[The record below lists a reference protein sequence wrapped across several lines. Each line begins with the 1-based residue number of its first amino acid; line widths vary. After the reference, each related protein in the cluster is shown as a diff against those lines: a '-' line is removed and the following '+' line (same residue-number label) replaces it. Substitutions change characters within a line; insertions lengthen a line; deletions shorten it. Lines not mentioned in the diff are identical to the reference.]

1 MSKPNSF
8 SWKTMLGKKWTV
20 WTLPKRIYFF
30 KKSRLTME
38 AYDII
43 FIHVYV
49 KPIFFFK
56 KAVVT
61 WNHHLISRFTSASDL
76 LHGFSEPPLVPSLKA
91 QHKGRILQILCC
103 LYSSVFSN
111 LRAFFMLSST
121 NRGKSYKNQHIIR
134 IILIV
139 IVYPQTLVF
148 YFLFN
153 RCCFLKLIN

>member
-1 MSKPNSF
+1 
-8 SWKTMLGKKWTV
+8 
-20 WTLPKRIYFF
+20 
-30 KKSRLTME
+30 ME
-38 AYDII
+38 SYDII

-49 KPIFFFK
+49 KPMFFFK
-56 KAVVT
+56 KSCCNMKPSSNQQV
-61 WNHHLISRFTSASDL
+61 HQCFSL

-91 QHKGRILQILCC
+91 QHKGRILQILCF

-153 RCCFLKLIN
+153 RCCFFKLIIYNRCYFIIG